1 MDSLTSHGNILIRNT
16 LIPMVDSLLRETRAD
31 KILKE
36 KIKIEDNTLK
46 IKGNDIQLNF
56 ERIFVVGFG
65 KASVPMARALEEIMG
80 ERINGGIISS
90 PYKGSLKRIKVMVA
104 SHPFPDERT
113 LEASEEIVELVK
125 MAEEDDLVIVLV
137 SGGASSLFEIPV
149 DGMSIEEE
157 ARMVRERMLKG
168 DDIITLNKLRIK
180 LSKVKGGKF
189 VDYIRPAK
197 CISLI
202 LSDVIGPPEFVGSGP
217 TYGKG
222 CMNILIAD
230 NRYALKKAQKLAR
243 ERGFTARIS
252 PTILSGE
259 PKTMAKKIIES
270 FQGHMTIWGGE
281 TTVRVEKGGIGGRNQ
296 ELSLYLAEKLNRNE
310 GFICIGTDGIDG
322 PTNAAGGVVD
332 DRTIIRA
339 RNLGIDIKSIL
350 KEHNSYIALKK
361 LEDLIITGY
370 TGTNLADVCIGLR
383 L

>member
-36 KIKIEDNTLK
+36 KIKIEDNILK

-80 ERINGGIISS
+80 GRINGGIISS

-149 DGMSIEEE
+149 DGMSIGEE

-168 DDIITLNKLRIK
+168 YDIITLNKLRIK

-259 PKTMAKKIIES
+259 PKTMARKIIES

-296 ELSLYLAEKLNRNE
+296 ELSLYLADKLNRNE
-310 GFICIGTDGIDG
+310 GFICIDTDGIDG

-370 TGTNLADVCIGLR
+370 TGTNVADVCIGLR

>member
-36 KIKIEDNTLK
+36 KIKIEDNILK

-65 KASVPMARALEEIMG
+65 KASIPMARALEEIMG
-80 ERINGGIISS
+80 RRINGGIISS

-270 FQGHMTIWGGE
+270 FQGRMTIWGGE

-296 ELSLYLAEKLNRNE
+296 ELSLYLAEKLDRNA

-339 RNLGIDIKSIL
+339 RNLGMDIKSIL

>member
-1 MDSLTSHGNILIRNT
+1 MDSLTSHGNVLIRNT
-16 LIPMVDSLLRETRAD
+16 LIPLVDSLLREIRAD
-31 KILKE
+31 NILKE

-56 ERIFVVGFG
+56 NRIFVVGFG

-80 ERINGGIISS
+80 GRIKGGIISS

-125 MAEEDDLVIVLV
+125 MAEQDDLVIVLV

-149 DGMSIEEE
+149 DGMSIEDE
-157 ARMVRERMLKG
+157 ARMVRERMLRG

-197 CISLI
+197 CVSLI
-202 LSDVIGPPEFVGSGP
+202 ISDVIGPPEFVGSGP

-230 NRYALKKAQKLAR
+230 NRYALKRAQKLAR
-243 ERGFTARIS
+243 ERGFAAKIS

-270 FQGHMTIWGGE
+270 FQGRMTIWGGE
-281 TTVRVEKGGIGGRNQ
+281 TTVRVEKEGIGGRNQ
-296 ELSLYLAEKLNRNE
+296 ELSLYLAEKLDRNE

-350 KEHNSYIALKK
+350 KGHNSYIALKK